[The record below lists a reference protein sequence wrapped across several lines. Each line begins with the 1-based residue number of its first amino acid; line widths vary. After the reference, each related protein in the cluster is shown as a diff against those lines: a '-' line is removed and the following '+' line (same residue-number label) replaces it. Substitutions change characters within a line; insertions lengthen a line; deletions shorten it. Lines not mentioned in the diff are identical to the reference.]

1 MTSLK
6 IPTPPEWKRSLF
18 TVGVTGTNGKT
29 STTAWIAA
37 ALATVARPVARTT
50 TVGSFLDDA
59 LVTDLPRDY
68 NGYVALMRRCLDQGG
83 RFVAAEYTSEALAL
97 GFAKAWC
104 ADVAVFTNL
113 THDHLDAHG
122 TPEHYLASKAQ
133 LFMALPEGGTAVLNA
148 AADASALIRE
158 VIPFGVRVVS
168 YAVPARGALVL
179 DAPDLVATKITS
191 TWDGTRIFC
200 DRSGFAAD
208 FPMQLTTRAIGS
220 IYAEN
225 VLAALLGAVAAG
237 VAVEDAARAI
247 AEAPPPPGRF
257 EVVARA
263 PYVVVDYAHT
273 PDALERTLAIAR
285 SLAAPDARVTVV
297 FGAGGNRDKNKRA
310 PMGAAA
316 SSADRVILTSDNP
329 RTERASDIAAAIKKG
344 VRRPGPEVIVE
355 LDRRR
360 AIARAI
366 EDARGEDIVLIA
378 GRGHETEQIIGDERF
393 ELSDVAVAREVV
405 AARPSR

>member
-1 MTSLK
+1 MTAMK
-6 IPTPPEWKRSLF
+6 IPAPPEWKGSLL

-50 TVGSFLDDA
+50 TVGSFLDDE

-68 NGYVALMRRCLDQGG
+68 NGYVALMRRCLDRGG

-97 GFAKAWC
+97 GFAKAWA

-133 LFMALPEGGTAVLNA
+133 LFMALPPNGAAVLNA
-148 AADASALIRE
+148 AADASALVRE
-158 VIPFGVRVVS
+158 VIPAGVKVAS
-168 YAVPARGALVL
+168 YAVPTRGELVL
-179 DAPDLVATKITS
+179 EAPDLVATRVTA
-191 TWDGTRIFC
+191 TWDGTVIAC
-200 DRSGFAAD
+200 DRSGVARD
-208 FPMQLTTRAIGS
+208 FPSEVRTRAIGA

-225 VLAALLGAVAAG
+225 VLAALLGAVMAG
-237 VAVEDAARAI
+237 VPVANAVQAI

-285 SLAAPDARVTVV
+285 GLAAPGARVTVV

-316 SSADRVILTSDNP
+316 SSADRIVLTSDNP
-329 RTERASDIAAAIKKG
+329 RTERASDIAAAIKSG
-344 VRRPGPEVIVE
+344 VRAGLSAGVIVE
-355 LDRRR
+355 LDRRK

-366 EDARGEDIVLIA
+366 QDARGDDIVVIA
-378 GRGHETEQIIGDERF
+378 GRGHETEQIIGDQRLDF
-393 ELSDVAVAREVV
+393 SDVEVARE
-405 AARPSR
+405 ALSAR